1 MMSDLVPAFVTLFV
15 IIDPIGLAPL
25 FIALTA
31 GMAAQKRRAIAL
43 RAVLIAFGLIA
54 LFGFA
59 GETIL
64 DAIGIGMPAFRISG
78 GVLLFLTSLDMLFE
92 RRKERREKTADA
104 EIAND
109 HDPSIFPIA
118 LPLLAGPGSLTTIIL
133 LMNEHQGDVP
143 GQFMMLGVA
152 LFVLTIA
159 YVLFLA
165 AGMIERVL
173 GQTGINVVTRVLGV
187 LLAALSI
194 QFILDGLRDVGLI

>member
-1 MMSDLVPAFVTLFV
+1 MMSDLIPAFVTLFV

-31 GMAAQKRRAIAL
+31 GMTIQRRRAIAL
-43 RAVLIAFGLIA
+43 RAVLVAFSLIA

-59 GETIL
+59 GEIIL
-64 DAIGIGMPAFRISG
+64 DSIGIGMPAFRISG
-78 GVLLFLTSLDMLFE
+78 GILLFLTSLDMLFE
-92 RRKERREKTADA
+92 RRTERREKTADA
-104 EIAND
+104 EVDND
-109 HDPSIFPIA
+109 NDPSIFPIA
-118 LPLLAGPGSLTTIIL
+118 LPLLAGPGALTTIIL
-133 LMNEHQGDVP
+133 LMDEHSGDLP

-152 LFVLTIA
+152 VFVLLIA
-159 YVLFLA
+159 YVLFIA

-194 QFILDGLRDVGLI
+194 QFILDGIRAVGLI

>member
-1 MMSDLVPAFVTLFV
+1 MSDLVPAFVTLFV